1 MHPAMA
7 DARRQQYPNR
17 YERATHRTS
26 NAIATGPFLRRE
38 RSVVMFASLLVAA
51 ALIQSPADARALQLC
66 KAGLARKAGGEI
78 NRITIDS
85 ATASGRTKVIRGQV
99 SVFVGMPPAPPGSAR
114 AHHLIRADYH
124 YNCQVRHGR
133 IVEATLVQP

>member
-1 MHPAMA
+1 M
-7 DARRQQYPNR
+7 
-17 YERATHRTS
+17 E
-26 NAIATGPFLRRE
+26 PFLRGE

-85 ATASGRTKVIRGQV
+85 ATASGRTRVIRGQV

-124 YNCQVRHGR
+124 YNCQVRRGR
-133 IVEATLVQP
+133 IVRTTLVQP